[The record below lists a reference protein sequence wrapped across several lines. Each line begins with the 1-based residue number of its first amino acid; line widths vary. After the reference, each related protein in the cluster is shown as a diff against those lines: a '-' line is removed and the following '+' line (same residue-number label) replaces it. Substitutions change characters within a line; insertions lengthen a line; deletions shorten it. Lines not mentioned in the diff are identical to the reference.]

1 MNVFVLT
8 YHILSLLVLCKLTDM
23 FCGKKSVDNISLD
36 SPKIIIIVIIMLIV
50 FSYT

>member
-8 YHILSLLVLCKLTDM
+8 HHILSLLVLCKSIDT
-23 FCGKKSVDNISLD
+23 FCGKKLVDSISPD
-36 SPKIIIIVIIMLIV
+36 SPKIIIVIIMLIV